1 MSHGSF
7 FKEITG
13 LNNNGMRLFVSVFF
27 TAFLMN
33 AFAVELDS
41 LQTKANATII
51 IDNKVMPVLKQVTTT
66 NIASSGLLFNNTILK
81 KPLVKFNFDILFPTG
96 ESTLNEVS
104 KDALTKFS
112 EYLNNNPSTE
122 IAIVGHTDNVSLL
135 EINQKLSEHRAHVV
149 ADYLI
154 SKNVNPSQLKEIKG
168 KNYKEPIADNST
180 VGGRAVNR
188 RVELIVL
195 SAFPVDTAYNSAI
208 TEDSIQIKSVPD
220 GLKELLEQVI
230 NHADKINEV
239 EIEIDGLLV
248 DDTKTKSGKDFYDLF
263 YNNWMAPSKA
273 KNYSITVSEKPF
285 RLTSTMISVSIN
297 DNMVYQSILQP
308 RQDIIESQTEEAIG
322 ITQEY
327 LANYEEIMKQLNGDD
342 MVGSGIY

>member
-1 MSHGSF
+1 MRF
-7 FKEITG
+7 F
-13 LNNNGMRLFVSVFF
+13 LSVLF
-27 TAFLMN
+27 TAFLIN
-33 AFAVELDS
+33 VLATEVDS
-41 LQTKANATII
+41 LQMKAIATVII
-51 IDNKVMPVLKQVTTT
+51 EKKVMPAMKQVAIVNPT
-66 NIASSGLLFNNTILK
+66 NEEVLSESK
-81 KPLVKFNFDILFPTG
+81 VSKQSQVKFNFNILFPTG
-96 ESTLNEVS
+96 ESTLNDAS

-112 EYLNNNPSTE
+112 EYLNNNPSTK

-154 SKNVNPSQLKEIKG
+154 AHNVNPAQLKEIKG
-168 KNYKEPIADNST
+168 KNYKEPVADNST

-195 SAFPVDTAYNSAI
+195 SAFPVDTTYNSAI
-208 TEDSIQIKSVPD
+208 TEDSIQIKPVPNE
-220 GLKELLEQVI
+220 LKKLLEQVI
-230 NHADKINEV
+230 NQSGKTTDV

-263 YNNWMAPSKA
+263 YNNWTAPSKA
-273 KNYSITVSEKPF
+273 KNYSIIVSEKPF

-297 DNMVYQSILQP
+297 ENMVYQSILQP